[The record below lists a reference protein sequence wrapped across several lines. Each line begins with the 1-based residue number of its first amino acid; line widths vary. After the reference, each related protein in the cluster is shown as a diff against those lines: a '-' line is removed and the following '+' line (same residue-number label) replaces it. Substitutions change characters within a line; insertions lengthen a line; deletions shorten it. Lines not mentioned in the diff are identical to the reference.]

1 MDTQSRNERGIRGL
15 KEVFIKIKS
24 IQSKSD
30 WARVAGELERVGIG
44 GMFGLGIEPD
54 AKKSDEY
61 AVYMFQGGTTLPD
74 RDYYLKSDKRFQETL
89 VAYRAY
95 IAQLMKSFEHAN
107 PEAVA
112 DAVVTLETK
121 FAEAQLPQVELRDP
135 IKNYNKKT
143 ASEVRELL
151 SEYDWNAYTKAVGL
165 SDGQTIIVGQPTF
178 CEKANRI
185 FAEASLEQ
193 LKDFLYF
200 SAADQY
206 APSMTEDLERLHFGF
221 HQTVLSG
228 IEVQKPQWR
237 RGVDLCNRRLGMP
250 LVSFTWKS
258 TSKRTPRRGWSNWSK
273 I

>member
-1 MDTQSRNERGIRGL
+1 MNTRSICSKVERHCRTAIN
-15 KEVFIKIKS
+15 
-24 IQSKSD
+24 
-30 WARVAGELERVGIG
+30 
-44 GMFGLGIEPD
+44 
-54 AKKSDEY
+54 
-61 AVYMFQGGTTLPD
+61 
-74 RDYYLKSDKRFQETL
+74 YLKSDKRFQETL

-221 HQTVLSG
+221 HQTVLMVSRFRSHSG
-228 IEVQKPQWR
+228 VAVWICAIV
-237 RGVDLCNRRLGMP
+237 GSGCP
-250 LVSFTWKS
+250 LVSFT
-258 TSKRTPRRGWSNWSK
+258 
-273 I
+273 